1 MILVA
6 LASIQSYFVRQLLVA
21 LLFFTVLYA
30 VFAVLVVLY
39 ILFVNVLDY
48 GTHWLG
54 SLGRSAL
61 SSAHHHFISP
71 AKLMSIA
78 KDRAFHRAHKLGHG

>member
-6 LASIQSYFVRQLLVA
+6 LASIESYFVRQLLVA
-21 LLFFTVLYA
+21 LLFFTILYIVL
-30 VFAVLVVLY
+30 AVLVVLY
-39 ILFVNVLDY
+39 ILFVDVLDY
-48 GTHWLG
+48 GTLWLE